1 MRLLLQPRDG
11 HLPRRAG
18 LPGLAVHRH
27 LRAFHRNAGSLH
39 REGGTRQVPLQ
50 LHRNRPVARRQVH
63 AARCVLVPRLRHRV
77 AMRLLLQPLKT
88 HITLRIGKNLFPSH
102 LDGRLWNLRP
112 IRVHG
117 NGRNGRFD
125 DGKLRPPAISIPLKR
140 SFFAIT
146 HVEPGRTSYV
156 GKRTILYPAIF
167 IKFQEHLAQPHAPSK
182 RPYPKHRYAMRD
194 EDLGQ
199 LLAHPECVIPNLLY
213 SLRQSECF

>member
-11 HLPRRAG
+11 RLPRRVS

-27 LRAFHRNAGSLH
+27 LRAFHRNAASLH
-39 REGGTRQVPLQ
+39 REGGTRQVLLQ
-50 LHRNRPVARRQVH
+50 LHSYRLVASRQVH
-63 AARCVLVPRLRHRV
+63 AARSVLVTRLRHRV

-88 HITLRIGKNLFPSH
+88 HITLRIGKNLFPNH

-156 GKRTILYPAIF
+156 GKRTILHPAIF
-167 IKFQEHLAQPHAPSK
+167 IKFQEHLA
-182 RPYPKHRYAMRD
+182 
-194 EDLGQ
+194 
-199 LLAHPECVIPNLLY
+199 
-213 SLRQSECF
+213 